1 MSTLNLSPLCPQA
14 PTLFAQIR
22 TTIGSHVN
30 IFRVNPA
37 RIICHSKATSDGF
50 VLQVDID
57 INGETITAY
66 HRRHH
71 EMMPVTMAECAVRQR
86 LDYVLP
92 RLVKRFQCNVQH
104 HHASITDR

>member
-1 MSTLNLSPLCPQA
+1 MELSPLCPQDK
-14 PTLFAQIR
+14 TLFAQIR
-22 TTIGSHVN
+22 TTINSHVS

-37 RIICHSKATSDGF
+37 RIVCHSQASSAGF

-71 EMMPVTMAECAVRQR
+71 EMMPVTLAESALRQR

-92 RLVKRFQCNVQH
+92 RLVKRFQCNVH
-104 HHASITDR
+104 HLHANITDR